1 MQKYLWK
8 NGQKGWWAMTEKR
21 NEIWKELKGEVL
33 EALNFLEEVTDER
46 VLEVI
51 DRVLKTSRLR
61 HNISLDKRCALRLE
75 LFYSIRK
82 LDVLEQL
89 LEDETVTEIMI
100 NGENG
105 IFLEREGTM
114 EAFSEEKISKERL
127 EELVVRIT
135 GMSNRM
141 INEASPLTDARLG
154 DGSRVHMAVS
164 PVALEGPVITIRKF
178 PKKAITLEDLLEK
191 ESLSLEVADFLKRS
205 VQAKYNIFVSGSTGS
220 GKTTLLNV
228 LSDFIPKNE
237 RIITIEDTAELQ
249 IRNLPNLVRLEARN
263 AVVEG
268 CKEISIRDLLRASLR
283 MRPDRLVIG
292 EVRGAET
299 VDMLQAF
306 NTGHPGSMSTGHGN
320 STQDMLYRLETM
332 VLMGM
337 DIPAT
342 AVRRQ
347 LASGIDL
354 MIHLGRLRDK
364 RRVLLEISE
373 IEGCVNGEILL
384 NPIYGF
390 QETGIGKTG
399 KVLGSWVKVGELHHK
414 EKLQMAGL
422 YDERL

>member
-1 MQKYLWK
+1 MRDTKQTVW
-8 NGQKGWWAMTEKR
+8 
-21 NEIWKELKGEVL
+21 IELKEEVL
-33 EALNFLEEVTDER
+33 EALDLLDEVTDEQ

-51 DRVLKTSRLR
+51 DKVLKTSVLSRTM
-61 HNISLDKRCALRLE
+61 SLDERCALRLE
-75 LFYSIRK
+75 LFHSIRR
-82 LDVLEQL
+82 LDVLEEL
-89 LEDETVTEIMI
+89 LEDDSVTEIMI
-100 NGENG
+100 NGEKG
-105 IFLEREGTM
+105 IFLEREGNL
-114 EAFSEEKISKERL
+114 EAYTRGKISKERL

-141 INEASPLTDARLG
+141 INEASPLADARLG
-154 DGSRVHMAVS
+154 DGSRVH
-164 PVALEGPVITIRKF
+164 VAIAPIALDGIVVTIRKF
-178 PKKAITLEDLLEK
+178 PKQAITLEELLER
-191 ESLSLEVADFLKRS
+191 ESFNMEVADFLEKA
-205 VQAKYNIFVSGSTGS
+205 VKAKYNIFVSGSTGS

-249 IRNLPNLVRLEARN
+249 IRNVANLVRLEARSS
-263 AVVEG
+263 VVEG
-268 CKEISIRDLLRASLR
+268 CKEITIRDLLRASLR

-306 NTGHPGSMSTGHGN
+306 NTGHQGSLSTGHGN
-320 STQDMLYRLETM
+320 STKDMLYRLETM

-337 DIPAT
+337 EIPAV

-373 IEGCVNGEILL
+373 IAGYENDEIML
-384 NPIYGF
+384 NPIF
-390 QETGIGKTG
+390 LFEETGVDDIGKI
-399 KVLGSWVKVGELHHK
+399 LGTWKKVGELKHK
-414 EKLQMAGL
+414 EKLRMAGFL
-422 YDERL
+422 DD

>member
-1 MQKYLWK
+1 MRKTKQTVW
-8 NGQKGWWAMTEKR
+8 M
-21 NEIWKELKGEVL
+21 ELKEEVL
-33 EALNFLEEVTDER
+33 EALNLLEEVTDEQ

-51 DRVLKTSRLR
+51 DKVLKTSALSRAM
-61 HNISLDKRCALRLE
+61 SLDERCALRLE
-75 LFYSIRK
+75 LFHSIRR
-82 LDVLEQL
+82 LDILEEL
-89 LEDETVTEIMI
+89 LEDDSVTEIMI

-105 IFLEREGTM
+105 IFLEREGNL
-114 EAFSEEKISKERL
+114 EAYTGGKISKERL

-141 INEASPLTDARLG
+141 INEASPLADARLG
-154 DGSRVHMAVS
+154 DGSRVHVAIS
-164 PVALEGPVITIRKF
+164 PIALDGIVVTIRKF
-178 PKKAITLEDLLEK
+178 PKQAITLEELLER
-191 ESLSLEVADFLKRS
+191 ESFNSEVAEFLEKA
-205 VQAKYNIFVSGSTGS
+205 VKAKYNIFVSGSTGS

-249 IRNLPNLVRLEARN
+249 IRNVANLVRLEARSS
-263 AVVEG
+263 VVEG
-268 CKEISIRDLLRASLR
+268 CKEITIRDLLRASLR

-306 NTGHPGSMSTGHGN
+306 NTGHQGSLSTGHGN
-320 STQDMLYRLETM
+320 STKDMLYRLETM

-337 DIPAT
+337 EIPAV

-373 IEGCVNGEILL
+373 IAGYENDEIML
-384 NPIYGF
+384 NPIF
-390 QETGIGKTG
+390 MFEETGVDDIGKI
-399 KVLGSWVKVGELHHK
+399 LGTWKKVGELKHK
-414 EKLQMAGL
+414 EKLRMAGFL
-422 YDERL
+422 DD

>member
-1 MQKYLWK
+1 M
-8 NGQKGWWAMTEKR
+8 R
-21 NEIWKELKGEVL
+21 NTKQTVWMELKEEVL
-33 EALNFLEEVTDER
+33 EALDLLEEVTDEQ

-51 DRVLKTSRLR
+51 DKVLKTSVLSRTM
-61 HNISLDKRCALRLE
+61 SLNERCALRQD
-75 LFYSIRK
+75 LFHSIRR
-82 LDVLEQL
+82 LDILEEL
-89 LEDETVTEIMI
+89 LADDSVTEIMI

-105 IFLEREGTM
+105 IFLEREGNL
-114 EAFSEEKISKERL
+114 EAYTGGKISKERL

-141 INEASPLTDARLG
+141 INEASPLADARLG
-154 DGSRVHMAVS
+154 DGSRVH
-164 PVALEGPVITIRKF
+164 VAIAPIALDGIVVTIRKF
-178 PKKAITLEDLLEK
+178 PKQAITLEELLER
-191 ESLSLEVADFLKRS
+191 ESFNREVAEFLEKA
-205 VQAKYNIFVSGSTGS
+205 VKAKYNIFVSGSTGS

-249 IRNLPNLVRLEARN
+249 IRNLVNLVRLEARN
-263 AVVEG
+263 SVVEG
-268 CKEISIRDLLRASLR
+268 CKEITIRDLLRASLR

-292 EVRGAET
+292 EVRGMET

-306 NTGHPGSMSTGHGN
+306 NTGHQGSLSTGHGN
-320 STQDMLYRLETM
+320 STKDMLYRLETM

-337 DIPAT
+337 EIPAV

-373 IEGCVNGEILL
+373 IAGYENDEIML
-384 NPIYGF
+384 NPIF
-390 QETGIGKTG
+390 TFEETGVAAAGKI
-399 KVLGSWVKVGELHHK
+399 LGTWKKVGELKHK
-414 EKLQMAGL
+414 EKLRMAGFL
-422 YDERL
+422 DD

>member
-1 MQKYLWK
+1 MRKTKQTVW
-8 NGQKGWWAMTEKR
+8 M
-21 NEIWKELKGEVL
+21 ELKEEVL
-33 EALNFLEEVTDER
+33 EALDLLEEVTDEQ

-51 DRVLKTSRLR
+51 DKVLKTSALSRAM
-61 HNISLDKRCALRLE
+61 SLDERCALRLE
-75 LFYSIRK
+75 LFHSIRR
-82 LDVLEQL
+82 LDILEEL
-89 LEDETVTEIMI
+89 LEDDSVTEIMI

-105 IFLEREGTM
+105 IFLEREGNL
-114 EAFSEEKISKERL
+114 EAYTGGKIPKERL
-127 EELVVRIT
+127 EELVVKIT

-141 INEASPLTDARLG
+141 INEASPLADARLG
-154 DGSRVHMAVS
+154 DGSRVH
-164 PVALEGPVITIRKF
+164 VAIAPIALDGIVITIRKF
-178 PKKAITLEDLLEK
+178 PKRAITLEELLER
-191 ESLSLEVADFLKRS
+191 ESFSAEVAEFLEKA
-205 VQAKYNIFVSGSTGS
+205 VKAKYNIFVSGSTGS

-249 IRNLPNLVRLEARN
+249 IRNVANLVRLEARN
-263 AVVEG
+263 SVVEG
-268 CKEISIRDLLRASLR
+268 CKEITIRDLLRASLR

-306 NTGHPGSMSTGHGN
+306 NTGHQGSLSTGHGN
-320 STQDMLYRLETM
+320 STKDMLYRLETM

-337 DIPAT
+337 EIPAV

-373 IEGCVNGEILL
+373 ITGCENNEIVM
-384 NPIYGF
+384 NPIF
-390 QETGIGKTG
+390 LFEETEVDNTG
-399 KVLGSWVKVGELHHK
+399 KVLGTWKKVGELKHR
-414 EKLQMAGL
+414 EKLTMAGFL
-422 YDERL
+422 DD

>member
-1 MQKYLWK
+1 MRDTKQTVW
-8 NGQKGWWAMTEKR
+8 
-21 NEIWKELKGEVL
+21 IELKEEVL
-33 EALNFLEEVTDER
+33 EALDLLDEVTDEQ

-51 DRVLKTSRLR
+51 DKVLKTSVLSRTM
-61 HNISLDKRCALRLE
+61 SLDERCALRLE
-75 LFYSIRK
+75 LFHSIRR
-82 LDVLEQL
+82 LDVLEEL
-89 LEDETVTEIMI
+89 LEDDSVTEIMI

-105 IFLEREGTM
+105 IFLEREGNL
-114 EAFSEEKISKERL
+114 EAYTGGKISKERL

-141 INEASPLTDARLG
+141 INEASPLADARLG
-154 DGSRVHMAVS
+154 DGSRVH
-164 PVALEGPVITIRKF
+164 VAIAPIALDGIVVTIRKF
-178 PKKAITLEDLLEK
+178 PKQAITLEELLER
-191 ESLSLEVADFLKRS
+191 ESFNSEVAEFLEKA
-205 VQAKYNIFVSGSTGS
+205 VKAKYNIFVSGSTGS

-249 IRNLPNLVRLEARN
+249 IRNVANLVRLEARN
-263 AVVEG
+263 SVVEG
-268 CKEISIRDLLRASLR
+268 CKEITIRDLLRASLR

-306 NTGHPGSMSTGHGN
+306 NTGHQGSLSTGHGN
-320 STQDMLYRLETM
+320 STKDMLYRLETM

-337 DIPAT
+337 EIPAV

-373 IEGCVNGEILL
+373 IAGYENDEIML
-384 NPIYGF
+384 NPIF
-390 QETGIGKTG
+390 LFEETGVDDTG
-399 KVLGSWVKVGELHHK
+399 KILGTWKKVGELKHK
-414 EKLQMAGL
+414 EKLRMAGFL
-422 YDERL
+422 DD

>member
-1 MQKYLWK
+1 MRDTKQTVW
-8 NGQKGWWAMTEKR
+8 
-21 NEIWKELKGEVL
+21 IELKEEVL
-33 EALNFLEEVTDER
+33 EALDLLDEVTDEQ

-51 DRVLKTSRLR
+51 DKVLKTSVLSRTM
-61 HNISLDKRCALRLE
+61 SLDERCALRLE
-75 LFYSIRK
+75 LFHSIRR
-82 LDVLEQL
+82 LDVLEEL
-89 LEDETVTEIMI
+89 LEDDSVTEIMI

-105 IFLEREGTM
+105 IFLEREGNL
-114 EAFSEEKISKERL
+114 EAYTGGKISKERL

-141 INEASPLTDARLG
+141 INEASPLADARLG
-154 DGSRVHMAVS
+154 DGSRVH
-164 PVALEGPVITIRKF
+164 VAIAPIALDGIVVTIRKF
-178 PKKAITLEDLLEK
+178 PKQAITLEELLER
-191 ESLSLEVADFLKRS
+191 ESFNMEVADFLEKA
-205 VQAKYNIFVSGSTGS
+205 VKAKYNIFVSGSTGS

-249 IRNLPNLVRLEARN
+249 IRNVANLVRLEARSS
-263 AVVEG
+263 VVEG
-268 CKEISIRDLLRASLR
+268 CKEITIRDLLRASLR

-306 NTGHPGSMSTGHGN
+306 NTGHQGSLSTGHGN
-320 STQDMLYRLETM
+320 STKDMLYRLETM

-337 DIPAT
+337 EIPAV

-373 IEGCVNGEILL
+373 ISGYENDEIML
-384 NPIYGF
+384 NPIF
-390 QETGIGKTG
+390 LFEETGLDDLGKI
-399 KVLGSWVKVGELHHK
+399 LGTWKKVGELKHK
-414 EKLQMAGL
+414 EKLRMAGFL
-422 YDERL
+422 DD